1 MLTWAEI
8 RTLLYERHNRSWSK
22 VARTLGLSDAAVLAY
37 RDGKS
42 IPGFD
47 LVDAIAA
54 AIDKPRQEVH
64 DALVAARVARDE
76 KRRGGGI
83 MSFAA
88 PVKPPTKAAPSRLLR
103 QNATLVAQTA

>member
-37 RDGKS
+37 RDEKS

-54 AIDKPRQEVH
+54 AIDKPRQAVH
-64 DALVAARVARDE
+64 DALVQARVDRDE
-76 KRRGGGI
+76 KRRGGTNLI
-83 MSFAA
+83 QC
-88 PVKPPTKAAPSRLLR
+88 PTKPGAKVTNSRLYRGELR
-103 QNATLVAQTA
+103 HAVAV